1 MCDAYSGCKFLLA
14 HMYCFSGV
22 FDLILKF
29 HKVQPLCKDV
39 ATIIALLAKKINT
52 DSGLKSK
59 IYHQNKL
66 YLFICPQN
74 RTLSSDEQFIDINI
88 DKLTEEEPDKFILR
102 AHADGKPE
110 YLQQNVG
117 GVTYKAV
124 KVGDKIYI
132 PNN

>member
-1 MCDAYSGCKFLLA
+1 MANYYRITAYHKGKDISIIMDSYGLFEKKWQ
-14 HMYCFSGV
+14 FSA
-22 FDLILKF
+22 DLIKR
-29 HKVQPLCKDV
+29 
-39 ATIIALLAKKINT
+39 
-52 DSGLKSK
+52 GLK
-59 IYHQNKL
+59 IL
-66 YLFICPQN
+66 EV
-74 RTLSSDEQFIDINI
+74 SSDEQFIDINI
-88 DKLTEEEPDKFILR
+88 DKLTQEEPDKFILR